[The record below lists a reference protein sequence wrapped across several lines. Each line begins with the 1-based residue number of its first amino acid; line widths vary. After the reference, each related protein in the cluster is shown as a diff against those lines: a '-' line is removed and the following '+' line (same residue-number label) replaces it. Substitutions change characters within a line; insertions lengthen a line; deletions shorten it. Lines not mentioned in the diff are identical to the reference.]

1 MNSAQDQ
8 LKEIKRGV
16 QEVLPEKELVQKLEK
31 SVKTG
36 KPLVVKAG
44 FDPTAPDI
52 HLGHT
57 VLIQKMAQFQR
68 LGHTVVFLIGD
79 FTGLVGDPS
88 GKSKTRPQLTRDE
101 VLKNTE
107 TYKTQV
113 FKILDPK
120 KTSIQFN
127 SAWLE
132 KLSAYDFVR
141 LAAHANVARMLERE
155 DFNRRYKEGQSISL
169 HEFMYP
175 LLQAYDSVALKAD
188 IELGG
193 TDQKF
198 NLLMGRELM
207 QDYQLEPQVC
217 ITMPLLEG
225 LDGVQK
231 MSKSLNNYVGVDESP
246 EQMYGKLLSLPD
258 SMMRKYFD
266 LLSELETPQIE
277 TLFHELQTGKI
288 HPKKLKSQL
297 AREIVTRF
305 HDAQKANDAE
315 AHFEKVF
322 ARKEVP
328 DTLPE
333 VRYTCEEAQ
342 VWIPKLVLDI
352 QFAGSTSEGKRLL
365 AQGAIRINEKVVSS
379 ERLPCKPGDQWVI
392 QVGKRKFAK
401 IIFG

>member
-1 MNSAQDQ
+1 MIAAQEQ
-8 LKEIKRGV
+8 LKEIKRGT
-16 QEVLPEKELVQKLEK
+16 QEILPEKDLLAKLEK
-31 SVKTG
+31 SVKSG
-36 KPLVVKAG
+36 KPLTVKAG

-57 VLIQKMAQFQR
+57 VLIQKMAQFQK

-88 GKSKTRPQLTRDE
+88 GKSKTRPQLTREE

-113 FKILDPK
+113 YKILDPQ
-120 KTSIQFN
+120 KTVIRFN
-127 SAWLE
+127 SEWLE
-132 KLSAYDFVR
+132 KLTAYDFVR
-141 LAAHANVARMLERE
+141 LASHANVARMLERE

-188 IELGG
+188 VELGG

-207 QDYQLEPQVC
+207 QDYHLEPQVC

-246 EQMYGKLLSLPD
+246 DQIYGKLLSLPD

-266 LLSELETPQIE
+266 LLSALQTPEIE
-277 TLFHELQTGKI
+277 TLFSEMKSGKR
-288 HPKKLKSQL
+288 HPKAVKSSL
-297 AREIVTRF
+297 AKEIVARF
-305 HDAQKANDAE
+305 HSQASADQAE
-315 AHFEKVF
+315 ANFEKVF
-322 ARKEVP
+322 AKKEIP
-328 DTLPE
+328 DEMPE
-333 VRYTCEEAQ
+333 FNRALEGGEI
-342 VWIPKLVLDI
+342 WIPKLLQDI
-352 QFAGSTSEGKRLL
+352 KFAATTSEGKRLV
-365 AQGAIRINEKVVSS
+365 AQGAVRINESVLTEEKWVV
-379 ERLPCKPGDQWVI
+379 EKGKTYVLQC
-392 QVGKRKFAK
+392 GKRKFARLR
-401 IIFG
+401 FS

>member
-1 MNSAQDQ
+1 LISAQEQ
-8 LKEIKRGV
+8 LKELKRGTH
-16 QEVLPEKELVQKLEK
+16 EILPEKDFLAKLEK

-57 VLIQKMAQFQR
+57 VLIQKMAQFQK

-113 FKILDPK
+113 YKILDPQ
-120 KTSIQFN
+120 KTVIRFN
-127 SAWLE
+127 SEWLE
-132 KLSAYDFVR
+132 KMTAYDFVR
-141 LAAHANVARMLERE
+141 LASHANVARMLERE

-169 HEFMYP
+169 HEFIYP

-188 IELGG
+188 VELGG

-198 NLLMGRELM
+198 NLLMGRQLM

-246 EQMYGKLLSLPD
+246 DQIYGKLLSLPD

-266 LLSELETPQIE
+266 LLSSLETQDIE
-277 TLFHELQTGKI
+277 NVFAELKAGKR
-288 HPKKLKSQL
+288 HPKAVKSSF
-297 AREIVTRF
+297 AKEIVARF
-305 HDAQKANDAE
+305 HSSLLADQAE
-315 AHFEKVF
+315 ANFEKVF
-322 ARKEVP
+322 AKKEVP
-328 DTLPE
+328 DEMPE
-333 VRYTCEEAQ
+333 FSQ
-342 VWIPKLVLDI
+342 SFGDGMIWIPKLLQDI
-352 QFAGSTSEGKRLL
+352 QFAASTSEGKRLL
-365 AQGAIRINEKVVSS
+365 SQGAVRLDEAVLKEEKVQV
-379 ERLPCKPGDQWVI
+379 EKDKPYVLQC
-392 QVGKRKFAK
+392 GKRKFARIK
-401 IIFG
+401 FS

>member
-1 MNSAQDQ
+1 MISAQEQ
-8 LKEIKRGV
+8 LKELKRGTH
-16 QEVLPEKELVQKLEK
+16 EILPEKDFLAKLEK

-57 VLIQKMAQFQR
+57 VLIQKMAQFQK

-113 FKILDPK
+113 YKILDPQ
-120 KTSIQFN
+120 KTVIRFN
-127 SAWLE
+127 SEWLE
-132 KLSAYDFVR
+132 KMTAYDFVR
-141 LAAHANVARMLERE
+141 LASHANVARMLERE

-169 HEFMYP
+169 HEFIYP

-188 IELGG
+188 VELGG

-198 NLLMGRELM
+198 NLLMGRQLM

-246 EQMYGKLLSLPD
+246 DQIYGKLLSLPD

-266 LLSELETPQIE
+266 LLSSLETQDIE
-277 TLFHELQTGKI
+277 NVFAELKAGKR
-288 HPKKLKSQL
+288 HPKGVKSSF
-297 AREIVTRF
+297 AKEIVARF
-305 HDAQKANDAE
+305 HSSSLADQAE
-315 AHFEKVF
+315 ANFEKVF
-322 ARKEVP
+322 AKKEVP
-328 DTLPE
+328 DEMPE
-333 VRYTCEEAQ
+333 FSQ
-342 VWIPKLVLDI
+342 SFGDGMIWIPKLLQDI
-352 QFAGSTSEGKRLL
+352 QFAASTSEGKRLL
-365 AQGAIRINEKVVSS
+365 SQGAIRLDEAVLKEEKVQV
-379 ERLPCKPGDQWVI
+379 EKDKPYVLQC
-392 QVGKRKFAK
+392 GKRKFARIK
-401 IIFG
+401 FS